1 MTPSLYQTLYGP
13 DSLNFKLFMAI
24 NHAHHPLLDP
34 VMEALIYLGGSR
46 IVYLYAALLLGVA
59 LARREWLPLRYVA
72 VFCIGTAVGIGF
84 EELLKGTFQVP
95 RPGLAIGLDKI
106 IILGEVKLRNSFPSG
121 HAIFAF
127 VTASTLSW
135 RRGTGWKVPLYSFA
149 ALVAY
154 SRVYVG
160 AHYPLDVA
168 AGAVVGVFT
177 GFVVWK
183 GYESVAAR
191 TAGKRDG

>member
-1 MTPSLYQTLYGP
+1 MTPSLHQTLYGP
-13 DSLNFKLFMAI
+13 ESLNFKLFMAI

-34 VMEALIYLGGSR
+34 VMEAMIYLGGSR
-46 IVYLYAALLLGVA
+46 TVYLYAAILLCVA

-84 EELLKGTFQVP
+84 EEFLKGIFQVP
-95 RPGLAIGLDKI
+95 RPGLAIGLDRI
-106 IILGEVKLRNSFPSG
+106 MVLGEVKLRNSFPSG

-135 RRGTGWKVPLYSFA
+135 RRGPGWKVPLYSFA
-149 ALVAY
+149 LLVAY

-160 AHYPLDVA
+160 AHYPLDVT
-168 AGAVVGVFT
+168 AGAGIGIFS
-177 GFVVWK
+177 GWVVWK
-183 GYESVAAR
+183 GYEAI
-191 TAGKRDG
+191 AGRRNRQKEG